1 MQAKILLT
9 GSSGFLGKSISHNLD
24 LQFAQLLT
32 IGRQPSNDILC
43 DLSVEIPLLFK
54 HNIEVVIHA
63 AGKSH
68 VEPKTKI
75 EKQAFFEANLKGTHN
90 LLTALAQL
98 PQRPKSFVF
107 ISSVSVYGL
116 QTGINITE
124 EIPLLAT
131 DPYGL
136 SKIQA
141 EQLVI
146 GWCKKNNVI
155 CTIFRL
161 PLLAGTNPPG
171 NLGIMIKGIQKGYY
185 FNIAGGNAKKSM
197 LLATDVAKVI
207 TKVSA
212 IGGIYNL
219 TDGYHPSF
227 NELSNSIAQQLDKPT
242 PLNMPLWLTQLI
254 AKFGDVL
261 GKNAPLNSAK
271 LKKITSDLTFDDSK
285 ARNAFGWQP
294 TPVLKGFVINTN
306 AQ

>member
-9 GSSGFLGKSISHNLD
+9 GASGFLGKAISRHLV
-24 LQFAQLLT
+24 LQQAQLLT
-32 IGRQPSNDILC
+32 IGRQSSNHIVC
-43 DLSVEIPLLFK
+43 DLSAEIPII
-54 HNIEVVIHA
+54 NANSIDVVIHA
-63 AGKSH
+63 AGKAH
-68 VEPKTKI
+68 VVPKTI
-75 EKQAFFEANLKGTHN
+75 AQHQAFFEVNLKGTQN

-98 PQRPKSFVF
+98 PQLPKSFVF
-107 ISSVSVYGL
+107 ISSVAVYGKE
-116 QTGINITE
+116 TGTNIAENT
-124 EIPLLAT
+124 PLLAK
-131 DPYGL
+131 DSYGL

-141 EQLVI
+141 EEFVAT
-146 GWCKKNNVI
+146 WCAKNNVI
-155 CTIFRL
+155 CIILRL
-161 PLLAGTNPPG
+161 PLLAGSKPLG
-171 NLGIMIKGIQKGYY
+171 NLDAMIKGIQKGYY

-261 GKNAPLNSAK
+261 GKNAPINSAK